1 MTSYPH
7 LFSTLSLRQNQL
19 KNRIVHASMSTH
31 YAQGGRITEAL
42 VNYYVNR
49 ARGGAAMLVTEPMGM
64 LPSQKIPSR
73 PLVYSGAFRD
83 DLARWAEAVRS
94 EESLLLGQI
103 QDNGRGVRTGTRNP
117 SAIGASALP
126 DDLSWTVP
134 HALETE
140 AVEKMIADFTRSAEI
155 LSDAGFSGVEISAGH
170 GHIFHQF
177 LARRSNRRT
186 DRYGGDLKG
195 RARLLLDL
203 ITAIRQRCRS
213 DFILGVKLPAE
224 DGLADGIDLETSAAI
239 TALVHATGA
248 VDYLTYCWGAHAH
261 TLYEH
266 LPDLHGPRAPFVEK
280 IHKLGQSA
288 PGTAL
293 GALGLI
299 TDPNEGERIVR
310 SGLADLVML
319 GRPLVTDAAWG
330 KKALEGRE
338 SQIRYCVSCNTCW
351 HMITTGST
359 IQCDNNPRV
368 GAPDEVDWTPPRSGT
383 GRKVVIVGAGIA
395 GLEAAWVAAARGHEV
410 TIFGGSEEVGGK
422 TRLHSLLPGGE
433 NLSSIYDYQFLA
445 ARRAGVRFVLGQH
458 ADTIAIKA
466 LGPDVVILATGA
478 EPSWPDFIPQDYR
491 DESIFPNIR
500 TIAARF
506 SSGSGRQSGTAVVY
520 DHDQGAFTYA
530 AVERLHERF
539 ERVVLLT
546 PRERIAS
553 DEALVTRQG
562 IYVRLYQKGI
572 DIRTCVTPL
581 ASSRFEEGS
590 ISIANVF
597 NGAEDIIED
606 VTLFSFATPRIPN
619 DALAAPLREA
629 NITVRLIGDCY
640 APRTVLSATQEGY
653 RTAME
658 I

>member
-1 MTSYPH
+1 MTNYPH

-31 YAQGGRITEAL
+31 YAQGGRVTEAL

-83 DLARWAEAVRS
+83 DFARWAEAVRS

-140 AVEKMIADFTRSAEI
+140 AVEKMIADFTQSAEI

>member
-7 LFSTLSLRQNQL
+7 LFSPFSLRQSQL

-31 YAQGGRITEAL
+31 YAQGGRVTEAL

-73 PLVYSGAFRD
+73 PQVYSGAFRD
-83 DLARWAEAVRS
+83 DLARWAEAVRA
-94 EESLLLGQI
+94 EGSLLLGQI

-140 AVEKMIADFTRSAEI
+140 AVARMIDDFARSAEI

-177 LARRSNRRT
+177 LAKRANRRT
-186 DRYGGDLKG
+186 DRYGGDLNG
-195 RARLLLDL
+195 RARLLLEL
-203 ITAIRQRCRS
+203 ITAIRQRCRP

-224 DGLADGIDLETSAAI
+224 DGLADGIDLKTSAAI

-280 IHKLGQSA
+280 IHQLGQSA

-299 TDPNEGERIVR
+299 TDPNEGERIIR
-310 SGLADLVML
+310 TGLADLVML

-330 KKALEGRE
+330 KKAREGRE

-368 GAPDEVDWTPPRSGT
+368 GAADEVDWTPPRANP

-410 TIFGGSEEVGGK
+410 TIFGASAEVGGK

-445 ARRAGVRFVLGQH
+445 AQRAGVRFVLGKH
-458 ADTIAIKA
+458 ADADAIKA
-466 LGPDVVILATGA
+466 LAPDVVILATGA
-478 EPSWPDFIPQDYR
+478 EPSWPDFIPEDYR
-491 DESIFPNIR
+491 DEDIFPNIR

-506 SSGSGRQSGTAVVY
+506 SSGSGRQGGTAVVY

-530 AVERLHERF
+530 AVERLHDRF
-539 ERVVLLT
+539 DRVVLLT
-546 PRERIAS
+546 PRERLAS

-581 ASSRFEEGS
+581 ASSRFEEG
-590 ISIANVF
+590 IVSIANVF

-606 VTLFSFATPRIPN
+606 VALLSFATPRVPN
-619 DALAAPLREA
+619 DALAAPLRDA